1 MQKQLVQLIDDTDG
15 TDAAETINFALD
27 GEAYEIDLNTSHAG
41 ELRRS
46 IAEYVDHARLI
57 RRATRGPVAVA
68 VPRDRSEGN
77 GAIRRHLIE
86 LGWGD
91 DLNDR
96 GRIPARLVDAHN
108 RGIRKPAAE
117 ITTVV
122 EVEAP
127 PVVEVEA
134 TPPAEQAAADA
145 AQATRPAAAEAP
157 PAVSFQPATEGTAD
171 APKVTAKRP
180 ARARKPKATAPAAE

>member
-122 EVEAP
+122 EVEA
-127 PVVEVEA
+127 